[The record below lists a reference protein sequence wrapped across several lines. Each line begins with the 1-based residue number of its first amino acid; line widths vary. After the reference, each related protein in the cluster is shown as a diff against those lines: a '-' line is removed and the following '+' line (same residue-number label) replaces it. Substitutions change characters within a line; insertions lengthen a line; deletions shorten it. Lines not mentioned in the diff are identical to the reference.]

1 MLTFYICSQDYRR
14 YKQNKTNN
22 NMDILLSMV
31 LIGKLELEKYLII
44 QNLASQPVY
53 FVYQL
58 EL

>member
-1 MLTFYICSQDYRR
+1 
-14 YKQNKTNN
+14 
-22 NMDILLSMV
+22 MDILLSMV